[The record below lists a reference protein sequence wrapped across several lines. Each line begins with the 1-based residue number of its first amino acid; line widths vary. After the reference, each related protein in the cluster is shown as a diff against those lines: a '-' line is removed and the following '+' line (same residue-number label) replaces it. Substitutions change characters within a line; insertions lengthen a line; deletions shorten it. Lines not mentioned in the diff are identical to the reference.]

1 MNPEL
6 NLFNQRKFCDISS
19 HLQTGPCV
27 WKLENGKFKHFWSKN
42 KFSKTKAPVIY
53 LHLKNVV
60 CFYIN
65 SLMQWK
71 NRICLFQCTVVP
83 RIPEFSPDSRLLSF
97 EARMLMLPFVGINF
111 LSKRN
116 GLCWSY
122 KGSTQICR
130 KVFHGSEKGLRFLT
144 KWKLKGRATPP
155 ENTLRWSV

>member
-6 NLFNQRKFCDISS
+6 NLFNQRKFSDISA

-65 SLMQWK
+65 SLMESK
-71 NRICLFQCTVVP
+71 NAFVCSNVPWSRASQSSVQILECCLLN
-83 RIPEFSPDSRLLSF
+83 SRMLSF
-97 EARMLMLPFVGINF
+97 KAE
-111 LSKRN
+111 
-116 GLCWSY
+116 WSLLKLQVKQSNLQ
-122 KGSTQICR
+122 KGFDIT
-130 KVFHGSEKGLRFLT
+130 
-144 KWKLKGRATPP
+144 
-155 ENTLRWSV
+155 